1 MKDSNDKLKRVRT
14 IIAHIERVNRN
25 CFKVGSTIIEN
36 AETPEDIVFGR
47 MLISNGQI
55 HDNSK
60 LNGIE
65 WENLF
70 SDDPLLMD
78 VIKHHSSTNPH
89 HPEYWGKIQNMP
101 EVYIAEMVCDCTARS
116 TEFGTDVRHWFS
128 NVATVKYNFDMDDRI
143 GHAIDKYL
151 NLLLEKPFKR

>member
-1 MKDSNDKLKRVRT
+1 MKDGLDKLKRVR
-14 IIAHIERVNRN
+14 IIMAHIERVNNN

-36 AETPEDIVFGR
+36 AQSPEEIVFGR

-65 WENLF
+65 WEHLF
-70 SDDPLLMD
+70 SGDPLLMD
-78 VIKHHSSTNPH
+78 VVKHHSSTNPH
-89 HPEYWGKIQNMP
+89 HPEYWGNIQNMP

-116 TEFGTDVRHWFS
+116 TEFGTDVRYWFA
-128 NVATVKYNFDMDDRI
+128 NNATSKYGFSMSDEI
-143 GHAIDKYL
+143 GQKIDKYL
-151 NLLLEKPFKR
+151 NLLLEKPFTQ